1 MKFNK
6 HPFVFVAVAL
16 CLALAALI
24 APFSIAS
31 CGTTQRE
38 PEAMALAHLRSL
50 TRNGSV
56 PAEDVVAR
64 IEAEQA
70 GTRAGALARVVRARA
85 KEARNDFV
93 GAAALLDS
101 PDPRRLT
108 AIPDHVSLLRA
119 ALLEKAGRRSEARVV
134 YESAARERPSSIPAR
149 EALLRAAAI
158 AAQDGAATTVPAL
171 VKPLTDADDGAALL
185 LAAQAYEAAGDAAR
199 ALAAYR
205 RLYFYAP
212 ASAQAA
218 EAAAALARLNST
230 LAPATPDEATTRA
243 DKLFAA
249 KRYADAAS
257 AYTDL
262 FARFPT
268 TVNAQKQLRRGIAAF
283 NARRT
288 ADAIASLTAVPALP
302 ADAHAEALY
311 HLAQTY
317 ATARPAQW
325 DAARRTTEEMRRAHP
340 SNPLTARALVAV
352 GLAARDAKNNFVAT
366 EFFRTAVNSFPNTA
380 ETANAQ
386 FELAWA
392 AHDAKNFDES
402 GRLLLEHLANYAD
415 KNTDNR
421 GRAGYWAARDLE
433 RAGRTNEAIVI
444 YRAMQQRY
452 DANWYGYLSKQ
463 RLDVLGSD
471 RNAPAATASDATIAR
486 AVANLS
492 TVTVAEETA
501 GQAETESILRADEL
515 IIVGLQDQAFAEL
528 SKALE
533 TAPGSP
539 RINTAIAQIY
549 RAQGKNV
556 EAINLLRASYP
567 DYAQMKPAEMP
578 REAWDVFYPLAHWE
592 IIQAE
597 ARAKRLDPYTVAG
610 LIRQESVF
618 NPRAASS
625 ANAYGL
631 MQLLIPTARATA
643 ARSGIPRDIT
653 VNALFEPRLNIQ
665 LGTAYMREQLN
676 KYGRVEYLAAAY
688 NAGPGRVV
696 QWRASL
702 PAPIDEWAEAI
713 PFRETRG
720 YVQGVVRNTM
730 QYRRLYDEQGRFRP
744 EVGSGANV
752 NNGNASPANG
762 VRPRRANSNEE
773 E

>member
-6 HPFVFVAVAL
+6 HPFVFVTVAL

-24 APFSIAS
+24 APFSTAS

-38 PEAMALAHLRSL
+38 PETAALARLRSL
-50 TRNGSV
+50 TRGGNI
-56 PAEDVVAR
+56 PAEEAVAR

-85 KEARNDFV
+85 KEARNDFA

-101 PDPRRLT
+101 SDVRRHT
-108 AIPDHVSLLRA
+108 AISDYALFTRA
-119 ALLEKAGRRSEARVV
+119 VLIEKAGRRTEARAA
-134 YESAARERPSSIPAR
+134 YETVAREFPSSLVAR
-149 EALLRAAAI
+149 AAILRAANI
-158 AAQDGAATTVPAL
+158 TLQDGAADGVPLL
-171 VKPLTDADDGAALL
+171 VKTLTDADDSEALL
-185 LAAQAYEAAGDAAR
+185 LAAQAYEATGDSAR
-199 ALAAYR
+199 AVAAYR
-205 RLYFYAP
+205 RIYFYAP
-212 ASAQAA
+212 ASRQAT
-218 EAAAALARLNST
+218 EAAAPALARLNSP
-230 LAPATPDEATTRA
+230 LAPATPDEALSRA
-243 DKLFAA
+243 DKLYGAKRHGDAVNAYTESFTRFAA
-249 KRYADAAS
+249 TAD
-257 AYTDL
+257 
-262 FARFPT
+262 
-268 TVNAQKQLRRGIAAF
+268 AQKQLRRGIAAF

-288 ADAIASLTAVPALP
+288 ADAVASLTVVPASAP
-302 ADAHAEALY
+302 DARAEALY
-311 HLAQTY
+311 YLAQTY
-317 ATARPAQW
+317 ATARPVQW
-325 DAARRTTEEMRRAHP
+325 DAARRTTEEMRRLFA
-340 SNPLTARALVAV
+340 SNSLTARAIVAV
-352 GLAARDAKNNFVAT
+352 GLAAKEAKNNSVAT
-366 EFFRTAVNSFPNTA
+366 EFFRTAVSSYPNTA

-392 AHDAKNFDES
+392 AHDAKNFNES

-433 RAGRTNEAIVI
+433 RAGRIAEAQTL
-444 YRAMQQRY
+444 YGAMLQRY
-452 DANWYGYLSKQ
+452 DANWYGYLSKE
-463 RLDVLGSD
+463 RLDQLGREGRLLRGD
-471 RNAPAATASDATIAR
+471 FNLAPEVRR
-486 AVANLS
+486 AVANLA

-501 GQAETESILRADEL
+501 GQSGSERIKRADEL
-515 IIVGLQDQAFAEL
+515 TVVGLYEQAFAEL
-528 SKALE
+528 NEALK

-539 RINTAIAQIY
+539 RANTAVAQIY

-556 EAINLLRASYP
+556 EAINALRSSYP

-578 REAWDVFYPLAHWE
+578 REAWDVFYPLAHWD

-618 NPRAASS
+618 NPRATSS

-631 MQLLIPTARATA
+631 MQLIMETARRTA
-643 ARSGIPRDIT
+643 ARNNISRVIT
-653 VNALFEPRLNIQ
+653 VEALFEPRLNIQ
-665 LGTAYMREQLN
+665 LGTAYMREQLD

-744 EVGSGANV
+744 EVGSGVNV
-752 NNGNASPANG
+752 NNSAPVNG
-762 VRPRRANSNEE
+762 VRPRRAAGNEE
-773 E
+773 